1 MSVSQLQ
8 TLNVGP
14 GLVAVRPV
22 GGNVPGVISPFE
34 FEGLQ
39 SCSFDID
46 QKIAEALGQFK
57 MAFDTAPVEM
67 SIKGTIETLVLSG
80 NIFSNIISGDS
91 PTSGGND
98 YAYRETFALTST
110 SIVTLSAV
118 AFTKG
123 EIVTDG
129 TTIGICTVA
138 GTPAAFT
145 LPTTLGGVLTSG
157 GASFV
162 SVCLDTGSPTHACSA
177 IVANAAVFA
186 EDGNVMYATT
196 NNQLATLGGA
206 QGLTP
211 VPGPP
216 AVGQYISAGTTGA
229 YLFNATDAG
238 NSVFISYQFTPASA
252 NNSIFPIQNHW
263 VGWGPYCEVN
273 IQFPYQSVN
282 NGNGQATI
290 VAALHLVAVRFGNMK
305 SKTKRDGYTTVTYDW
320 QAFCP
325 PSNIAGQF
333 YLPS

>member
-1 MSVSQLQ
+1 MSISQLQ

-14 GLVAVRPV
+14 GLVGVRPV
-22 GGNVPGVISPFE
+22 GGNVPSIITPFE

-39 SCSFDID
+39 SASFDID

-57 MAFDTAPVEM
+57 MAFDSAPVEM

-80 NIFSNIISGDS
+80 SIFANIISGDS
-91 PTSGGND
+91 PTLGGND
-98 YAYRETFALTST
+98 FAYRETYTLAST
-110 SIVTLSAV
+110 VITALSAI

-123 EIVTDG
+123 QIVSDG
-129 TTIGICTVA
+129 TRIGVCTVA

-145 LPTTLGGVLTSG
+145 LPSTLGGILTSG

-162 SVCLDTGSPTHACSA
+162 TVCLDTGAPTNACA
-177 IVANAAVFA
+177 EIVSNATVFA
-186 EDGNVMYATT
+186 EDGNVMYTVT
-196 NNQLATLGGA
+196 NNQLGTLGGA

-211 VPGPP
+211 LPGPP
-216 AVGQYISAGTTGA
+216 AAGQYISAGTSGV
-229 YLFNATDAG
+229 YLFNAADG
-238 NSVFISYQFTPASA
+238 GQSVAISYQFTPASA

-263 VGWGPYCEVN
+263 VGWGPYCELN
-273 IQFPYQSVN
+273 LQFPYQSSQD
-282 NGNGQATI
+282 GNGHATI

-305 SKTKRDGYTTVTYDW
+305 TKTKRDGYTTVTYDW

-333 YLPS
+333 YLPN

>member
-1 MSVSQLQ
+1 MPISQIQ

-14 GLVAVRPV
+14 GLVGVRPV
-22 GGNVPGVISPFE
+22 GGNTPSVITPFE

-39 SCSFDID
+39 SASFDID

-57 MAFDTAPVEM
+57 MAFDSAPVEM

-80 NIFSNIISGDS
+80 SIFANIISGDD

-98 YAYRETFALTST
+98 FAYRETYTLAST
-110 SIVTLSAV
+110 AITTLSAI
-118 AFTKG
+118 AFTLG

-129 TTIGICTVA
+129 TTIGVCTVA

-162 SVCLDTGSPTHACSA
+162 SVCLDTGSPTHACA
-177 IVANAAVFA
+177 EIVANSAVFA
-186 EDGNVMYATT
+186 QDGNVMYTVT

-211 VPGPP
+211 LPGPP
-216 AVGQYISAGTTGA
+216 AAGQYISAGTTGV
-229 YLFNATDAG
+229 YLFNATDALA
-238 NSVFISYQFTPASA
+238 SIAISYEFTPASA
-252 NNSIFPIQNHW
+252 NNSIFPINNHW
-263 VGWGPYCEVN
+263 VGWGPYCEMN
-273 IQFPYQSVN
+273 LQFPYQSAQD
-282 NGNGQATI
+282 GSGHATI
-290 VAALHLVAVRFGNMK
+290 VAALHLVAVRFGSMK
-305 SKTKRDGYTTVTYDW
+305 AKTKRDGYTTVTYDF

-325 PSNIAGQF
+325 PSNVAGQF